1 MNMRLYQDI
10 LDNITPF
17 LQPYLEQFHRVDPII
32 PRPDQ
37 VLIQGIANKEDGGKT
52 LLIKMVIHHD
62 HQQIHIPNIF
72 MPPFMRHKGIG
83 KTLISLTHD
92 AAKAS
97 GYALFVTNLVPSF
110 YQRLISRGATIV
122 EANEAVQITHNT
134 DLTHKPV

>member
-17 LQPYLEQFHRVDPII
+17 LQPYLEQFHRVTPII

-37 VLIQGIANKEDGGKT
+37 VLIQGIANKEDA
-52 LLIKMVIHHD
+52 
-62 HQQIHIPNIF
+62 
-72 MPPFMRHKGIG
+72 G

-97 GYALFVTNLVPSF
+97 GYALFVTDLVPSF
-110 YQRLISRGATIV
+110 YQRLVSRGATIV